1 MNETNLCTIH
11 EPDKLLLFIH
21 DNLKPKNVEKKTRGE
36 VFTPMQ
42 LVNEMLDTLP
52 ENVWTNP
59 DLKWLDPAA
68 GIGNF
73 PIAIYMRLMECLKI
87 LIPDEE
93 MRRKHILEEMI
104 YMVELDESNVFM
116 MKKIFKYKLNIFRGS
131 FLDYKTDL
139 RFNIIIG
146 NPPFQ
151 STDINGN
158 RKALLNNLW
167 SIFINLS
174 FNIFLKKD
182 GYLLFITPCSWM
194 TPSFKYKEI
203 FYSNYII
210 YLNINECN
218 KWFDVGSTFSYYLI
232 KKTNIKKKTNVLCM
246 YKKEIYKNKIL
257 INNVEFLP
265 ILLTNE
271 SLSIIKKFY
280 NNKIEK
286 ISFQKSGELDH
297 FYKKHLI
304 NECDEKIF
312 KYKLRH
318 TTTKTNLC
326 SSIKHSLSDETKIL
340 LNISSYLDPLYDNGK
355 LGITEAQMYLLTDNS
370 TYIQILQS
378 NLYKFIFKICK
389 WSGFNTLS
397 IFKNIPYIDNF
408 ISDEDL
414 YLLFK
419 LTKNEIEL
427 IENR

>member
-1 MNETNLCTIH
+1 
-11 EPDKLLLFIH
+11 
-21 DNLKPKNVEKKTRGE
+21 
-36 VFTPMQ
+36 
-42 LVNEMLDTLP
+42 
-52 ENVWTNP
+52 
-59 DLKWLDPAA
+59 
-68 GIGNF
+68 
-73 PIAIYMRLMECLKI
+73 
-87 LIPDEE
+87 
-93 MRRKHILEEMI
+93 MRRKHILEKML
-104 YMVELDESNVFM
+104 YMVELDESNVLM
-116 MKKIFKYKLNIFRGS
+116 MQKILCGNKYKLNIFEGS

-139 RFNIIIG
+139 TFNIIIG

-340 LNISSYLDPLYDNGK
+340 LNIPSYLDPLYDNGK
-355 LGITEAQMYLLTDNS
+355 LGITENQMYLLTDNS
-370 TYIQILQS
+370 KYIQILQS

-389 WSGFNTLS
+389 WSGFNSLS

-408 ISDEDL
+408 ISDKDL
-414 YLLFK
+414 YRLFK

-427 IENR
+427 IENISV